1 MVIPKWLSKYLNEA
15 EIADIEKQIEK
26 IELKT
31 QAEIVPVIVR
41 SSSAYA
47 QAQVT
52 LILLFSMLFLVLW
65 EILVPHLYWD
75 YLYRA
80 VGLLLGGLFIIFWG
94 AAFLV
99 RDGRVR
105 RLLTLRAEELEQCWK
120 RARIEFYENRL
131 DRTEDSMGVLIYISL
146 LEHVVIVLAD
156 KKIAEKLP
164 ADTWQSAVDEVVS
177 GLKNK
182 KMAMGIQKGLD
193 ACSHLLIEKF
203 PATVNNINE
212 LSNKVVIKE

>member
-1 MVIPKWLSKYLNEA
+1 MVIPKWLSAHLKHD
-15 EIADIEKQIEK
+15 EISAIEKQIEE

-31 QAEIVPVIVR
+31 QAEIVPVIVQ
-41 SSSAYA
+41 SSSRYA

-52 LILLFSMLFLVLW
+52 LILLFAMLFLILW
-65 EILVPHLYWD
+65 EVLVPHLYWD
-75 YLYRA
+75 YMLRA
-80 VGLLLGGLFIIFWG
+80 AGLLLGGLFIIFWG

-131 DRTEDSMGVLIYISL
+131 HHTDDSMGVLIYISV

-164 ADTWQSAVDEVVS
+164 AQTWQAAVDQIVLGIKS
-177 GLKNK
+177 K
-182 KMAMGIQKGLD
+182 KMASGIQKGLD
-193 ACSHLLIEKF
+193 ACSHLLIENF
-203 PATVNNINE
+203 PASVNNTNE

>member
-1 MVIPKWLSKYLNEA
+1 MVIPKWLSAHLKDD
-15 EIADIEKQIEK
+15 EIKAIEKQIEE

-31 QAEIVPVIVR
+31 QAEIVPVIVQ
-41 SSSAYA
+41 SSSRYA

-52 LILLFSMLFLVLW
+52 LILLFAMLFLILW
-65 EILVPHLYWD
+65 EVLVPHLYWD
-75 YLYRA
+75 YMLRA
-80 VGLLLGGLFIIFWG
+80 AGLLLAGLFIIFWG

-131 DRTEDSMGVLIYISL
+131 HHTNDSMGVLIYISI

-156 KKIAEKLP
+156 KKIADKLP
-164 ADTWQSAVDEVVS
+164 PQTWQTAVDQVVLGIKS
-177 GLKNK
+177 K
-182 KMAMGIQKGLD
+182 KMASGIQKGLD
-193 ACSHLLIEKF
+193 ACSHLLIENF
-203 PATVNNINE
+203 PASVNNTNE